1 VNDPIA
7 ELKRDH
13 REAAAMLKTLA
24 SSKKPSASR
33 RKTAEKLATAL
44 TLHMDVEEQLVY
56 PLVRERVGGEEE
68 QEAETEHKL
77 AREGISSMMELVEQ
91 PGFGAAVAIL
101 TAGIK
106 HHVREEETEVFPKLK
121 KKLSRQELAE
131 LGDAVVA
138 AKQAA
143 KRGRAAA

>member
-1 VNDPIA
+1 MNDPIA

-24 SSKKPSASR
+24 GSKKPSASR
-33 RKTAEKLATAL
+33 RKTAEKLAAAL
-44 TLHMDVEEQLVY
+44 TLHMDIEEKLVY
-56 PLVRERVGGEEE
+56 PLVRERVGAQEE

-77 AREGISSMMELVEQ
+77 ARDGVSSMMKLVDE

-101 TAGIK
+101 IAGIK

-121 KKLSRQELAE
+121 KKLSRGELAQ
-131 LGDAVVA
+131 LGDAVTE
-138 AKQAA
+138 A
-143 KRGRAAA
+143 KRNGTNARAA